1 MVVAEATVYVWFCA
15 RSAKMQV
22 NFGTQASHSG
32 TEYFFKAKILKIF
45 FYLIACIESRTL
57 RNTCTVVGA
66 ISSLQSAQAHLLCHT
81 GDYKYLSSIDEEA
94 KQ

>member
-1 MVVAEATVYVWFCA
+1 MSGFVPDLRKCRLILGHKQATVVQNIFY
-15 RSAKMQV
+15 
-22 NFGTQASHSG
+22 
-32 TEYFFKAKILKIF
+32 AKILKIF

-57 RNTCTVVGA
+57 RNTCTVVGV
-66 ISSLQSAQAHLLCHT
+66 ISSLQSAQAHLLCNT

>member
-1 MVVAEATVYVWFCA
+1 MLLQLGGMDLVLSTLFRHNMNLCKKTKPVMVGAEAKVYVWFCA

-45 FYLIACIESRTL
+45 FIL
-57 RNTCTVVGA
+57 
-66 ISSLQSAQAHLLCHT
+66 SLV
-81 GDYKYLSSIDEEA
+81 
-94 KQ
+94 